1 MNILEKLL
9 AQNPQVQKLMNSNID
24 PKSLVLSILKNNN
37 IDIDRIINITEQFGI
52 KIPQEIINDIKNV
65 SAGTGGKRF

>member
-37 IDIDRIINITEQFGI
+37 IDIDRVINITEQFGI

-65 SAGTGGKRF
+65 STGASRKRF

>member
-9 AQNPQVQKLMNSNID
+9 TQNPQVQKLMNSNID

-37 IDIDRIINITEQFGI
+37 VDIDKIINITEQFGI

-65 SAGTGGKRF
+65 STGANRKRF

>member
-65 SAGTGGKRF
+65 STGTGGKRF